1 MKISYYSP
9 MPPARSGIADY
20 SNWLVRELRR
30 QAEVE
35 VNPETPTGRAVYHIG
50 NNHLHRDIYQ
60 LAIARPGIVV
70 IHDAVL
76 HHFHLGML
84 EERAY
89 VEEFVYN
96 YGEWSRGLAIELW
109 KNRRRSGA
117 DARYFQYPML
127 RRIAESA
134 ECVVVHNRGAAE
146 LVLQHA
152 PNARIVE
159 VPHLYEPPGWIDPVV
174 VERLR
179 ASWGARPS
187 SCVFGVFGHL
197 REAKRIAVT
206 LRAFE
211 RVRIENPKVFLLLA
225 GAAGSL
231 DMVRALAG
239 YSEIP
244 GVIRVGHTPEADF
257 LAMCGAADV
266 GINLRYPSAGE
277 TSGITIRLMGMGKP
291 VIVSDG
297 PETSSLPVGVC
308 LKIPVTAAEEAT
320 LAEYM
325 KFLAGNRSQRLNIG
339 SLAARHIQQY
349 QSIGRVVKKY
359 LDILVS

>member
-1 MKISYYSP
+1 

-35 VNPETPTGRAVYHIG
+35 VNPATPAGRAVYHIG
-50 NNHLHRDIYQ
+50 NNHLHREIYQ
-60 LAIARPGIVV
+60 IALARPGVVV

-84 EERAY
+84 SEPAY

-109 KNRRRSGA
+109 RNRRRSGA

-127 RRIAESA
+127 RRIAETA

-146 LVLQHA
+146 LVLRHA
-152 PNARIVE
+152 PSARIVE
-159 VPHLYEPPGWIDPVV
+159 VPHLYEPSGWVDPVM

-206 LRAFE
+206 VRAFE
-211 RVRIENPKVFLLLA
+211 RVRAGNPKVFLLLA

-231 DMVRALAG
+231 DMERALAR

-244 GVIRVGHTPEADF
+244 GVIRVGHTPQEDF
-257 LAMCGAADV
+257 FAMCAAVDA

-297 PETSSLPVGVC
+297 GETSSIPVGAC
-308 LKIPVTAAEEAT
+308 LKVPVNPAEEAM

-325 KFLAGNRSQRLNIG
+325 RFLAGNRGHRLNIG
-339 SLAARHIQQY
+339 RLAAEHIEEH
-349 QSIGRVVKKY
+349 QSIGTVVKKY

>member
-1 MKISYYSP
+1 

-30 QAEVE
+30 EADVA
-35 VNPETPTGRAVYHIG
+35 VNPTTPVGRAVYHIG
-50 NNHLHRDIYQ
+50 NNQLHRDIYR
-60 LAIARPGIVV
+60 LAIARPGVVV

-84 EERAY
+84 NEGQY
-89 VEEFVYN
+89 VEEFVFN
-96 YGEWSRGLAIELW
+96 YGEWSRGLGVELW

-127 RRIAESA
+127 RRIAETA

-159 VPHLYEPPGWIDPVV
+159 VPHLYEPSGWVDPVV

-179 ASWGARPS
+179 KSWGATPS
-187 SCVFGVFGHL
+187 ACVFGVFGHL

-206 LRAFE
+206 VRAFE
-211 RVRIENPKVFLLLA
+211 SVHRDNPKTSLLLA

-231 DMVRALAG
+231 DMERALVRYAK
-239 YSEIP
+239 IP
-244 GVIRVGHTPEADF
+244 GVIRVGHTDEADF
-257 LAMCGAADV
+257 FAMCAAVDA

-277 TSGITIRLMGMGKP
+277 SSGITIRLMGMGKP
-291 VIVSDG
+291 VIVSEG
-297 PETSSLPVGVC
+297 AETSSIPVGAC
-308 LKIPVTAAEEAT
+308 LKVPVNPAEEAT

-325 KFLAGNRSQRLNIG
+325 RFLASNRTHRLNIG
-339 SLAARHIQQY
+339 KLAAEHIATNQNLR
-349 QSIGRVVKKY
+349 IVVKKY

>member
-1 MKISYYSP
+1 
-9 MPPARSGIADY
+9 MPPARSGVADY
-20 SNWLVRELRR
+20 SQWLVRELRR
-30 QAEVE
+30 EANVE
-35 VNPETPTGRAVYHIG
+35 VNPASPTGRPIYHIG
-50 NNHLHRDIYQ
+50 NNHLHRDIYR
-60 LAIARPGIVV
+60 LAIARPGVVV

-84 EERAY
+84 DEQAY

-96 YGEWSRGLAIELW
+96 YGEWSRGLGMELW
-109 KNRRRSGA
+109 LNRRRSGA

-146 LVLQHA
+146 LVLRHA
-152 PNARIVE
+152 PAARIVE
-159 VPHLYEPPGWIDPVV
+159 VPHLYEPCGWVDPVV

-179 ASWGARPS
+179 TSWGATPS
-187 SCVFGVFGHL
+187 ACVFGVFGHL

-206 LRAFE
+206 VRAFE
-211 RVRIENPKVFLLLA
+211 NVRRKNPKVFLLLA

-231 DMVRALAG
+231 DMERALEH
-239 YSEIP
+239 YSQVP
-244 GVIRVGHTPEADF
+244 GVIRIGHTPEAKF
-257 LAMCGAADV
+257 LTLCAAVDI

-291 VIVSDG
+291 VIVSEG
-297 PETSSLPVGVC
+297 PETSSFPVGAC
-308 LKIPVTAAEEAT
+308 LKMALNAAEEAT
-320 LAEYM
+320 LVEYM
-325 KFLAGNRSQRLNIG
+325 KFLAGNRPQRLD
-339 SLAARHIQQY
+339 
-349 QSIGRVVKKY
+349 IGRAAAAHIAEHQGLKTVVQKY